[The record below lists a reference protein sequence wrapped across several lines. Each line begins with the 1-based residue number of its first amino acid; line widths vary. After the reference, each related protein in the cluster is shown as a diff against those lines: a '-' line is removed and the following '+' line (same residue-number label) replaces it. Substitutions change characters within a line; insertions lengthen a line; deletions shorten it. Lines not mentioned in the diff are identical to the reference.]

1 MSETAA
7 TLRAKSRDFVVVST
21 AQFSLAFALNF
32 MFVFLPFY
40 IHTVSP
46 LDGPTTLRWTGL
58 IVGAAPAMATFGS
71 AFWGRLTDRF
81 SPKALFERG
90 MLSHAILVTLMG
102 FTTDLRLLFAI
113 RIVQGFF
120 GGISTIGLIIVTA
133 VSTEDELPR
142 RMGVYQSA
150 LTLGQIFAPPLGAMA
165 AAAFGF
171 RGAFLTSGLML
182 FGVCLFCQLALGRIP
197 PQPKRSRAEAIPRRQ
212 IWLAWFVCLVG
223 TMHII
228 FLPSVLPTIL
238 RGFEVPEPQRLVTAG
253 TIVFA
258 YGMAAAAG
266 SYGFSR
272 LAGRISAARLVLLT
286 ALGASICQVLL
297 HLGTGT
303 VTFTLIRMVQT
314 GCAAG
319 IFPVILAQI
328 AARSESKTIGF
339 INTARFA
346 GNALG
351 PVAATFILAH
361 SDLLTLYLMLGVGLA
376 LAAIG
381 NHLGVDASQERARA

>member
-1 MSETAA
+1 MPEAAA
-7 TLRAKSRDFVVVST
+7 TPQARRRDFVVVST
-21 AQFSLAFALNF
+21 TQFFLAFALNF
-32 MFVFLPFY
+32 MLVFLPFY
-40 IHTVSP
+40 VHRIST
-46 LDGPTTLRWTGL
+46 LEEAATLRWIGL
-58 IVGAAPAMATFGS
+58 IMGAAPAMATFGS

-81 SPKALFERG
+81 SPKGLFERG
-90 MLSHAILVTLMG
+90 MLSHAILVILMG

-113 RIVQGFF
+113 RVVQGFF
-120 GGISTIGLIIVTA
+120 GGISTIGLIIVA
-133 VSTEDELPR
+133 ASSTEDELAR

-171 RGAFLTSGLML
+171 RGAFLASGLML
-182 FGVCLFCQLALGRIP
+182 FVVCLFCQLALSRIP
-197 PQPKRSRAEAIPRRQ
+197 PRPKPSVAEAIPRRQ
-212 IWLAWFVCLVG
+212 IWLAWLVSLVG

-238 RGFEVPEPQRLVTAG
+238 RGFEVPEPQGLVTAG

-258 YGMAAAAG
+258 YGIAAVAG

-272 LAGRISAARLVLLT
+272 LAGRIPAARLVLAT

-297 HLGTGT
+297 YFGMGT

-319 IFPVILAQI
+319 IFPLILAQI
-328 AARSESKTIGF
+328 ATRSEGKTIGF

-351 PVAATFILAH
+351 PVAATFILAN
-361 SDLLTLYLMLGVGLA
+361 SDLFTLYLVLGLGLA
-376 LAAIG
+376 LAAVG
-381 NHLGVDASQERARA
+381 NHLASGTPPERAA

>member
-1 MSETAA
+1 
-7 TLRAKSRDFVVVST
+7 
-21 AQFSLAFALNF
+21 
-32 MFVFLPFY
+32 
-40 IHTVSP
+40 
-46 LDGPTTLRWTGL
+46 
-58 IVGAAPAMATFGS
+58 
-71 AFWGRLTDRF
+71 
-81 SPKALFERG
+81 
-90 MLSHAILVTLMG
+90 
-102 FTTDLRLLFAI
+102 
-113 RIVQGFF
+113 
-120 GGISTIGLIIVTA
+120 
-133 VSTEDELPR
+133 
-142 RMGVYQSA
+142 
-150 LTLGQIFAPPLGAMA
+150 
-165 AAAFGF
+165 
-171 RGAFLTSGLML
+171 
-182 FGVCLFCQLALGRIP
+182 
-197 PQPKRSRAEAIPRRQ
+197 
-212 IWLAWFVCLVG
+212 
-223 TMHII
+223 MHII

-339 INTARFA
+339 INAARFA

-361 SDLLTLYLMLGVGLA
+361 SDLLTLYLMLGLGLA

-381 NHLGVDASQERARA
+381 NHLGADAPEERAKV